1 LTEIRFKYDN
11 ADATFTK
18 VATNLVVPAAIPNP
32 ANPTQI
38 VVPAGTSIDAI
49 VSPFFLSGGAL
60 SAQKVSTKIAHPAQ
74 FQGGFAY
81 TGFPNWELEADY
93 AFVGYKSFK
102 QLPITF
108 SNPATPSRTL
118 IEDYNNSSS
127 LRLGVEYRFAN
138 SARLRGGFA
147 GVTRAAPDV
156 TVTPL
161 LPEQDRANYSLGF
174 SYPVMRS
181 FTLDGGWVLV
191 TTPGRR
197 GRIDERLAAAQ
208 TAAQLNTGVYS
219 LTANIFAL
227 GLKSSF

>member
-1 LTEIRFKYDN
+1 
-11 ADATFTK
+11 
-18 VATNLVVPAAIPNP
+18 VPAAIPNP